1 MTSEPTT
8 EPSSSSN
15 SSRNTSLFDVAGKHV
30 VVTGGTRGI
39 GFMIAKGFVDAGA
52 HVLIA
57 ARKADQLATA
67 SAELGGIPGI
77 VADLSTAAGAK
88 ALAAEVLEWSP
99 RLDVLVNNAGATWG
113 APIEDFPEDGFDKV
127 IDTNVKGPFYLAAS
141 LLPALREAATAEDP
155 ARIINIGSVDGIRPP
170 MLASYPYSASKA
182 AVHQLT
188 HHLAAH
194 LAREHITVNAIAPG
208 PFESKMMAFALQN
221 DDMRAAVAGSVPLG
235 RIGRPDDMAG
245 TAIFLASRAGSY
257 LTGAIIP
264 VDGGIVGAAS

>member
-1 MTSEPTT
+1 MASKPTP
-8 EPSSSSN
+8 EPSSKPETHSPAP
-15 SSRNTSLFDVAGKHV
+15 LFDVAGMHV

-57 ARKADQLATA
+57 ARKADQLAA
-67 SAELGGIPGI
+67 AAAELGGVPTV
-77 VADLSTAAGAK
+77 VADLSTAAGAR
-88 ALAAEVLEWSP
+88 ALAAEVLEWS
-99 RLDVLVNNAGATWG
+99 RSLDVLVNNAGATWG
-113 APIEDFPEDGFDKV
+113 APIADFPEDGFDKV

-141 LLPALREAATAEDP
+141 LLPALRKAATAENP

-170 MLASYPYSASKA
+170 VLESYPYSASKA
-182 AVHQLT
+182 AIHQLT

-208 PFESKMMAFALQN
+208 PFESKMMAFALG
-221 DDMRAAVAGSVPLG
+221 DDAMRAAVAGSVPLG

-245 TAIFLASRAGSY
+245 AAIFLASRAGSY
-257 LTGAIIP
+257 LTGAVIP
-264 VDGGIVGAAS
+264 VDGGIVGASS